1 MSAKDKR
8 KAEAA
13 AKKAARDAA
22 SFLFLVCFL
31 QLAFVLAYMSA
42 KDTRRA
48 EVAAKKRMQQAPVTF
63 Y

>member
-22 SFLFLVCFL
+22 SFLFHIVFFYGSRLFWH
-31 QLAFVLAYMSA
+31 MSA
-42 KDTRRA
+42 KD
-48 EVAAKKRMQQAPVTF
+48 KLKG
-63 Y
+63 